1 MKIHGNKRH
10 RAIGIYCNSRHDHLT
25 FRKNKARVSGAGK
38 PATGNSEGYSP
49 TFLVPDALCLM
60 PNEKETHTMKKH
72 LTLVGLLAIA
82 VVFALSATEA
92 AAQKI
97 GFINMRAILHDSE
110 AGKKAQAEMKKVVE
124 KKKAEIT
131 KKEEELKKLKDELEK
146 QKSVLT
152 AEAYRDKE
160 ASYQVKFRDYQRMVQ
175 DANEELA
182 KKEQD
187 MTGKMIPEV
196 LKIVEQVGK
205 EGKYDAILDLN
216 NPIIVYHDK
225 ADNLTK
231 KIIEEYNKG
240 AGKSAPAKGKK

>member
-1 MKIHGNKRH
+1 
-10 RAIGIYCNSRHDHLT
+10 
-25 FRKNKARVSGAGK
+25 
-38 PATGNSEGYSP
+38 
-49 TFLVPDALCLM
+49 
-60 PNEKETHTMKKH
+60 
-72 LTLVGLLAIA
+72 
-82 VVFALSATEA
+82 
-92 AAQKI
+92 
-97 GFINMRAILHDSE
+97 
-110 AGKKAQAEMKKVVE
+110 
-124 KKKAEIT
+124 
-131 KKEEELKKLKDELEK
+131 
-146 QKSVLT
+146 VLT

-187 MTGKMIPEV
+187 MTGKMIPEI
-196 LKIVEQVGK
+196 LKVVEQVGK

>member
-1 MKIHGNKRH
+1 
-10 RAIGIYCNSRHDHLT
+10 
-25 FRKNKARVSGAGK
+25 
-38 PATGNSEGYSP
+38 
-49 TFLVPDALCLM
+49 
-60 PNEKETHTMKKH
+60 MKKH
-72 LTLVGLLAIA
+72 LTLIGLLAISL
-82 VVFALSATEA
+82 VFVMSATEA

-160 ASYQVKFRDYQRMVQ
+160 ASYQVKFRDYQRLVQ

-182 KKEQD
+182 KKEQAI
-187 MTGKMIPEV
+187 TAKMIPEV
-196 LKIVEQVGK
+196 LQIVEQVGK
-205 EGKYDAILDLN
+205 QGKYDAIIDLN
-216 NPIIVYHDK
+216 NPVIVYHDK
-225 ADNLTK
+225 EDNLTK

-240 AGKSAPAKGKK
+240 AGKSSSAPAKGKK

>member
-1 MKIHGNKRH
+1 
-10 RAIGIYCNSRHDHLT
+10 
-25 FRKNKARVSGAGK
+25 
-38 PATGNSEGYSP
+38 
-49 TFLVPDALCLM
+49 
-60 PNEKETHTMKKH
+60 MKKH

-82 VVFALSATEA
+82 IVFALSAAEA

-97 GFINMRAILHDSE
+97 GFVNMRAILHDSD

-124 KKKAEIT
+124 KKKAEIA

-175 DANEELA
+175 DANEELG
-182 KKEQD
+182 KKEQVI
-187 MTGKMIPEV
+187 TAKMIPEV
-196 LKIVEQVGK
+196 LKIIEEVGK
-205 EGKYDAILDLN
+205 QGKYDAIIDLN
-216 NPIIVYHDK
+216 NPVIVYHDK
-225 ADNLTK
+225 EDNLTK

-240 AGKSAPAKGKK
+240 AGKSSSAPAKGKK